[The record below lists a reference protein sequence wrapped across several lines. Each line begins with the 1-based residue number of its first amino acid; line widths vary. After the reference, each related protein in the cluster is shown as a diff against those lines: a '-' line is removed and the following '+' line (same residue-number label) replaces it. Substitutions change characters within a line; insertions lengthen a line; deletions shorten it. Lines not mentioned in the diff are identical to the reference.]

1 MRKETG
7 MRTKIATL
15 IVGATL
21 GLFAVGA
28 ASAQTVLVN
37 ETRGKVEYRQG
48 QGSWQTVV
56 VDMELPIGAT
66 ISTGFGASAELLAGD
81 ATITVE
87 ALTRLT
93 IEELIAEQGSQQTD
107 LYLEVGRVR
116 AEVRTGEDVQHDFQL
131 RSAVSTAAV
140 RGTVFEYD
148 GYSVTG
154 FEGLVSFSSNN
165 TGVPQLVGEGD
176 QSEVG
181 PGGAAPNS
189 PREERR
195 RQARTTTRQ
204 ETPRDRQRSGGG
216 GGPPRRGPDS
226 PTSGGGGGI
235 GDVVESDSTLVIEIE
250 WPE

>member
-1 MRKETG
+1 
-7 MRTKIATL
+7 MRTTIARLL
-15 IVGATL
+15 IIA
-21 GLFAVGA
+21 AVGIGVTTVL
-28 ASAQTVLVN
+28 SAQTVEVTD
-37 ETRGKVEYRQG
+37 TRGKVEYRE
-48 QGSWQTVV
+48 GSGAWQSVL
-56 VDMELPIGAT
+56 VDMALPVGAT

-107 LYLEVGRVR
+107 LYLQVGRVR
-116 AEVRTGEDVQHDFQL
+116 AEVRTGDDVQHDFRL

-154 FEGLVSFSSNN
+154 FEGQVSFSSNT
-165 TGVPQLVGEGD
+165 TGIGQLVGQGD
-176 QSEVG
+176 QSKVG
-181 PGGAAPNS
+181 AGGSAPES

-195 RQARTTTRQ
+195 RRTQTTTRQ
-204 ETPRDRQRSGGG
+204 ETPRDRQPTGG
-216 GGPPRRGPDS
+216 GGPPRRRPDS
-226 PTSGGGGGI
+226 PTSGAGGGI
-235 GDVVESDSTLVIEIE
+235 DDVVESNSTLVIEID